1 MLPVRTTRV
10 CISVAQV
17 EQRKGVG
24 GGGGKERKRE
34 EVGGG
39 LLGCSLAPF

>member
-1 MLPVRTTRV
+1 MLPVCTTRV

-24 GGGGKERKRE
+24 GGGEGEE

-39 LLGCSLAPF
+39 LPGCSLAPF

>member
-1 MLPVRTTRV
+1 MLPVCTTRV

-24 GGGGKERKRE
+24 GGGKERKRD

-39 LLGCSLAPF
+39 LPGCSLAPF

>member
-10 CISVAQV
+10 CISVALV
-17 EQRKGVG
+17 EQRKGGEG
-24 GGGGKERKRE
+24 GGGGEE

-39 LLGCSLAPF
+39 IPGCSLAPF

>member
-1 MLPVRTTRV
+1 MLPVYTTRV

-24 GGGGKERKRE
+24 GGKERKRE

-39 LLGCSLAPF
+39 LPGCSLAPF